1 MLSVEQPVATAT
13 SARSARPLIAH
24 IVFRFDYG
32 GLQNGIVNLVNGL
45 PAGAFDHAIIALT
58 EASTFSTRIRR
69 ADVCVYTLHKQ
80 PGRDL
85 GAYRRLWNLLREIKP
100 TVVHTHNVGTLD
112 CQFVAWLAGVPC
124 RIHGEHGWDTHDPDG
139 TNRKF
144 HVIRRIFS
152 PFTHTF
158 VTVSDD
164 LRKWLIGRV
173 GIPARDVMQICNGV
187 DTQHFR
193 PSASATDRR
202 ALPAG
207 FTRASIVIG
216 SVTRLTEIKDPL
228 NIVRAFLSI
237 RRPLQ
242 AAGHDVRLA
251 LIGDGPLRDAVEAAV
266 RESAEPDAVWLAGSR
281 DDVAAL
287 LRAMDVFVLGSHR
300 EGISNTV
307 LEAMASG
314 LPVIATAT
322 GGNFELV
329 ERGVTG
335 ELVPPND
342 SAALAA
348 AIRTYASDAVRRR
361 AHGAAGRA
369 RVERVYSLTGM
380 MNRYA
385 ELYSMHC
392 KRLTETA

>member
-1 MLSVEQPVATAT
+1 MMSIGQSAATAT
-13 SARSARPLIAH
+13 GACNARPLIAH
-24 IVFRFDYG
+24 ILFRFDYG
-32 GLQNGIVNLVNGL
+32 GLENGIVNLVNGL

-58 EASTFSTRIRR
+58 EASSFSTRIRR
-69 ADVCVYTLHKQ
+69 ADVRVYALNKR

-85 GAYRRLWNLLREIKP
+85 GAYKRLWKLLRDIKP
-100 TVVHTHNVGTLD
+100 TVVHTRNVGTLD
-112 CQFVAWLAGVPC
+112 CQLVAWLAGVPC
-124 RIHGEHGWDTHDPDG
+124 RVHGEHGWDTHDPDG

-144 HVIRRIFS
+144 QAIRRLFN

-164 LRKWLIGRV
+164 LRQWLIGRV
-173 GIPARDVMQICNGV
+173 GIPARKVMQICNGV

-193 PSASATDRR
+193 PATSAADRR
-202 ALPAG
+202 VLPPG
-207 FTRASIVIG
+207 FTPASIVIG

-228 NIVRAFLSI
+228 NVLRAFLSI
-237 RRPLQ
+237 RAPLQ

-251 LIGDGPLRDAVEAAV
+251 LIGDGPLRGAVEAAV

-287 LRAMDVFVLGSHR
+287 LRAMDVFVLGSQR

-329 ERGVTG
+329 ERGATG
-335 ELVPPND
+335 ELVPSGD

-348 AIRTYASDAVRRR
+348 AIRTYASDAARRR
-361 AHGAAGRA
+361 AHGAAGRTRA
-369 RVERVYSLTGM
+369 ERDYSLAGM
-380 MNRYA
+380 MTRYT

>member
-1 MLSVEQPVATAT
+1 M
-13 SARSARPLIAH
+13 LIAH
-24 IVFRFDYG
+24 VLFRFDYG
-32 GLQNGIVNLVNGL
+32 GLENGIVNVVNGL
-45 PAGAFDHAIIALT
+45 PAGEFDHAIIALT
-58 EASTFSTRIRR
+58 EASAFRTRIRR
-69 ADVCVYTLHKQ
+69 ADVRVYALNKQ

-85 GAYRRLWNLLREIKP
+85 GAYKRLWSLLREIKP
-100 TVVHTHNVGTLD
+100 AVVHTRNVGTLD
-112 CQFVAWLAGVPC
+112 CQLFAWLAGVPC

-144 HVIRRIFS
+144 QRIRRLFN

-164 LRKWLIGRV
+164 LKKWLNERV
-173 GIPARDVMQICNGV
+173 GIPSRKVMQICNGV

-193 PSASATDRR
+193 PRASDADRNL
-202 ALPAG
+202 LPAS
-207 FTRASIVIG
+207 FRRDSIVIG

-228 NIVRAFLSI
+228 NVVRAFLSI
-237 RRPLQ
+237 RGALQ

-251 LIGDGPLRDAVEAAV
+251 LIGDGPLRGAVEAAV
-266 RESAEPDAVWLAGSR
+266 RESGDPDAVWLAGSR

-287 LRAMDVFVLGSHR
+287 LRAMDIFVLGSQR

-314 LPVIATAT
+314 LPVVATGT

-335 ELVPPND
+335 ELVPPGD
-342 SAALAA
+342 SPALAA
-348 AIRTYASDAVRRR
+348 AIRAYASDPARRR
-361 AHGAAGRA
+361 ADGAAGRA
-369 RVERVYSLTGM
+369 RAERIYSLGGM

-385 ELYSMHC
+385 ELYMHC

>member
-1 MLSVEQPVATAT
+1 MISVEQSAAATGV
-13 SARSARPLIAH
+13 RARPLIAH
-24 IVFRFDYG
+24 ILFRFDYG
-32 GLQNGIVNLVNGL
+32 GLENGIVNVVNGL

-58 EASTFSTRIRR
+58 EASAFSARIRR
-69 ADVCVYTLHKQ
+69 PDVRVYALNKQ

-85 GAYRRLWNLLREIKP
+85 GAYKRLWSLLREIRP
-100 TVVHTHNVGTLD
+100 TIVHTRNVGTLD

-144 HVIRRIFS
+144 HMIRRIFN
-152 PFTHTF
+152 PFTDTF

-164 LRKWLIGRV
+164 LQKWLIGRV
-173 GIPARDVMQICNGV
+173 GIPARKVMQICNGV

-193 PSASATDRR
+193 PSTSEADRCV
-202 ALPAG
+202 LPAG
-207 FTRASIVIG
+207 FTPESIVIG

-228 NIVRAFLSI
+228 NVVRAFLAI
-237 RRPLQ
+237 RGPMK

-251 LIGDGPLRDAVEAAV
+251 LIGDGPLRSAVEAVV
-266 RESAEPDAVWLAGSR
+266 RESADPGAVWLAGSR

-287 LRAMDVFVLGSHR
+287 LRALDVFVLGSQR

-314 LPVIATAT
+314 LPVVATAT

-335 ELVPPND
+335 ELVPPGD
-342 SAALAA
+342 PTALATA
-348 AIRTYASDAVRRR
+348 MRTYASDAARRR
-361 AHGAAGRA
+361 AHGEAGRA
-369 RVERVYSLTGM
+369 RAERLYSLGGM

>member
-1 MLSVEQPVATAT
+1 MDSRLRGNDGSRAHTG
-13 SARSARPLIAH
+13 ARPLIAH
-24 IVFRFDYG
+24 ILFRFDYG
-32 GLQNGIVNLVNGL
+32 GLENGIVNVVNGL

-58 EASTFSTRIRR
+58 EASAFSTRIRR
-69 ADVCVYTLHKQ
+69 SDVRVYALNKQ

-85 GAYRRLWNLLREIKP
+85 GAYKRLWSLLREIRP
-100 TVVHTHNVGTLD
+100 TVVHTRNVGTLD

-144 HVIRRIFS
+144 HAIRRIFN

-164 LRKWLIGRV
+164 LKKWLIGRV
-173 GIPARDVMQICNGV
+173 GIPARKVMQICNGV

-193 PSASATDRR
+193 PSASDADRR
-202 ALPAG
+202 VLPAG
-207 FTRASIVIG
+207 FTPESIVIG

-228 NIVRAFLSI
+228 NVVRAFLAI
-237 RRPLQ
+237 REPMK

-251 LIGDGPLRDAVEAAV
+251 LIGDGPLRSAVEAAV
-266 RESAEPDAVWLAGSR
+266 RESGDPDAVWLAGSR

-287 LRAMDVFVLGSHR
+287 LRALDVFVLGSQR

-314 LPVIATAT
+314 LPVVATAT

-335 ELVPPND
+335 ELVPPGD

-348 AIRTYASDAVRRR
+348 AIRTYAADAARRR

-369 RVERVYSLTGM
+369 RAERLYSLGGM

>member
-1 MLSVEQPVATAT
+1 MMSIEQPAAVAG
-13 SARSARPLIAH
+13 SSRRARPLIAH
-24 IVFRFDYG
+24 VLFRFDYG
-32 GLQNGIVNLVNGL
+32 GLENGIVNVVNGL
-45 PAGAFDHAIIALT
+45 PADEFDHAIIALT
-58 EASTFSTRIRR
+58 EASAFRTRIRR
-69 ADVCVYTLHKQ
+69 ADVQVYALNKK

-85 GAYRRLWNLLREIKP
+85 RAYQRLWSLLREIKP
-100 TVVHTHNVGTLD
+100 TVVHTRNVGTLD
-112 CQFVAWLAGVPC
+112 CQLFAWLAGVPC

-144 HVIRRIFS
+144 HLIRRLFN
-152 PFTHTF
+152 PFTQTF

-164 LRKWLIGRV
+164 LKQWLIERV
-173 GIPARDVMQICNGV
+173 GIPSRKVMQICNGV

-193 PSASATDRR
+193 PRASAADRSL
-202 ALPAG
+202 LPAG
-207 FTRASIVIG
+207 FTPSSIVIG
-216 SVTRLTEIKDPL
+216 SVTRLTQIKDPL
-228 NIVRAFLSI
+228 NVVRAFLAI
-237 RRPLQ
+237 RGPMK
-242 AAGHDVRLA
+242 AAGHDIRLA
-251 LIGDGPLRDAVEAAV
+251 LIGDGPLRGAVETAV
-266 RESAEPDAVWLAGSR
+266 RASAEPDAVWLAGSR

-287 LRAMDVFVLGSHR
+287 LRAMDIFVLGSQR

-314 LPVIATAT
+314 LPVVATAT

-335 ELVPPND
+335 ELVPPGD
-342 SAALAA
+342 SPELAS
-348 AIRTYASDAVRRR
+348 AIHGYASDAARRL

-369 RVERVYSLTGM
+369 RAERVYSLSGM